1 MGCGHYRLM
10 QATGMPNGLG
20 IVGYPEA
27 DVGELAKGAFPQH
40 RLLKNAPR
48 ELATGDLEG
57 IYRDALRC
65 W

>member
-10 QATGMPNGLG
+10 QATGM
-20 IVGYPEA
+20 VGYPEA

-57 IYRDALRC
+57 IYRDALRY